1 MCLLSLGEKIKK
13 QEKKNQPTALCSVC
27 HVSPKRCWDVP
38 CVLSHL
44 QHPQGIS
51 YPVVHHVWTWKD
63 KSEHGVCLS
72 PFFSERQGKGRKG
85 KGKNNIKCEQASDAR
100 WAETKSCCNSL
111 STNIFLLSMAGE
123 KKMTFN
129 KSTWFSLS
137 NNRPA
142 ENCFEG
148 RSYPEQQLQTELD
161 LLWDSTTA
169 RVWSFSL
176 SLLPVRVSSLF
187 CCLRGLCHLR
197 ECRTVLHN

>member
-1 MCLLSLGEKIKK
+1 MDMERQI
-13 QEKKNQPTALCSVC
+13 
-27 HVSPKRCWDVP
+27 R
-38 CVLSHL
+38 
-44 QHPQGIS
+44 
-51 YPVVHHVWTWKD
+51 TW
-63 KSEHGVCLS
+63 CLS
-72 PFFSERQGKGRKG
+72 VLIPFWETGEGKE
-85 KGKNNIKCEQASDAR
+85 KGKNNIKREQASDAR

-111 STNIFLLSMAGE
+111 STNIFLLSTAGE

-176 SLLPVRVSSLF
+176 PLLPVCVSSLF
-187 CCLRGLCHLR
+187 CCLRGVWHLR